1 MSQFGAQIE
10 EIHTRY
16 RARFAG
22 FPRIT
27 RDPEELEAILNEA
40 SRLESDSGKLL
51 DADEKARL
59 IENKSLY
66 ERELAGIRDARSQ
79 GPAALVTHRLATWAN
94 FVQARYARYFA
105 GQTRRTRDLGILAEM
120 IEDSDR
126 IVSEMEA
133 LAARANTAEL
143 QQALETTR
151 NNLAIYRVERD
162 RIREDRK
169 KVFGADRGTLFANVA
184 NDQFGRYRLHFANKA
199 RISRNPRLLE
209 LIAEA
214 LGEIHQGMQALLDD
228 GFNTEVHKKNMELV
242 KNNLGVYRDEAPKI
256 RTLRL
261 EAPLQERVGSLGGAA
276 NEIFQSYRENFAGQ
290 NRKTRDLTL
299 LGNLI
304 EQLFQVGKQMDEIDR
319 SSDDDVNA
327 KNLSLVM
334 DMLYLYHREYNLV
347 ETEQKAKPN

>member
-1 MSQFGAQIE
+1 MSQFGAQIDD
-10 EIHTRY
+10 IHTRY

-27 RDPEELEAILNEA
+27 RDPDELEEILSEA
-40 SRLESDSGKLL
+40 AKLESDSSTAM

-59 IENKSLY
+59 AENRSLY
-66 ERELAGIRDARSQ
+66 ERELQGIRDARAQ
-79 GPAALVTHRLATWAN
+79 GPAALVAHRLATWAN

-126 IVSEMEA
+126 LVSEMEA
-133 LAARANTAEL
+133 LASRANTPDL

-169 KVFGADRGTLFANVA
+169 KVFGADRGTLFANLA
-184 NDQFGRYRLHFANKA
+184 NDQFNRYRLHFANKG
-199 RISRNPRLLE
+199 RISRSPRLLE
-209 LIAEA
+209 HINDA
-214 LGEIHQGMQALLDD
+214 LNEIYQGMQALLDD
-228 GFNTEVHKKNMELV
+228 GFNTEVHKKNMQLV
-242 KNNLGVYRDEAPKI
+242 KNNLDVYRDEIPKV
-256 RTLRL
+256 RTMRI
-261 EAPLQERVGSLGGAA
+261 ESPLNERVGALGGAA
-276 NEIFQSYRENFAGQ
+276 NEVFAEYRSHFAGQ

-304 EQLFQVGKQMDEIDR
+304 EQLFQIGKQMDEIDR
-319 SSDDDVNA
+319 AHDNDMNA
-327 KNLSLVM
+327 KNLGLVM
-334 DMLYLYHREYNLV
+334 DMLYLYHREHNLV
-347 ETEQKAKPN
+347 QQEKAGN